1 MLETRAPSKDRA
13 IDVKRRY
20 VDHRHW
26 LVILIHEVRN
36 RESLSLAYATMIGL
50 LLIFPVLWPAISL
63 LLVFLLVNNRISFK
77 KLQTLPL
84 KLPRWLNKTDYH
96 ELAVANRYAYQK
108 AQGSIH
114 MGNELGTQL
123 ELWIVPNDQLT
134 HMLFI
139 STTGGGKTEFL
150 WSYAAASSFMSGGAL
165 IYVDAKA
172 APDGLEKLFFLG
184 RKTGREDS
192 IRIMNYRTGNKEVKQ
207 AHWQRVSNTCGMFAI
222 GTASIVQ
229 QFLEDMM
236 PPGEG
241 ENQVFRDKAVAGL
254 KAFLPAVVELRDQ
267 KLVNITPTLIGQWFS
282 IPMLCKL
289 AYPEHCEHVIPLLNE
304 QTGEITD
311 IPIKIS
317 TAKKRALRR
326 YLESG
331 LPGFN
336 SENVDMLKNGN
347 KQPQEVHRQFG
358 FGLGYVA
365 KPLIELGS
373 SYAHIFECEQGEI
386 DFRDIILNNRV
397 LGVFVPASEQSNDQ
411 KQVQG
416 KIALSGIR
424 VAISTGLG
432 DKSEG
437 DIDDV
442 INNLPIDKKNPSQ
455 IIIDEYA
462 EVAIDGFA
470 VAATQGRGLGIGV
483 TFSGQDLAGFI
494 KASKEE
500 ATQIFGNTRLKI
512 LGPQEDVKETWDWFK
527 DLAGTMSVA
536 ESSGW
541 EESKGTSLYRQNF
554 SAQIKEVDRLNWL
567 DVKEQTTGEGII
579 FQNANIVKAQLFNI
593 KMDTSRLRN
602 FRINRLLEVL
612 PPSQKEIES
621 LLQEVEIAK
630 SLKYMIDRAKFP
642 STTNHVDLGDV
653 EIGNG
658 TDWIY
663 ALIGHENN
671 YSKRNSELNQKL
683 KSLTSNTDTE
693 SEAKEPS
700 IRESCS
706 NHDTFQGDPFNGDAV
721 ESVAIRKPK
730 AETSDISTEALNK
743 AENEFIYEFD
753 TDLNIDAIEALKQNM
768 SQMTQKMGVD
778 KNVAEKL
785 SELSAEK
792 VKEELK
798 YTQEPIATDPG
809 DIDLLWGEIDK
820 LSKKR

>member
-1 MLETRAPSKDRA
+1 MLESRAPSTDKA
-13 IDVKRRY
+13 IKSNRRY

-26 LVILIHEVRN
+26 IIVLIQEVRN
-36 RESLSLAYATMIGL
+36 REHLSLVYLAFIGL
-50 LLIFPVLWPAISL
+50 LIFLPVAWPAVGISL
-63 LLVFLLVNNRISFK
+63 LVLLINNKISIK

-84 KLPRWLNKTDYH
+84 KLPFWLNKTDYH
-96 ELAVANRYAYQK
+96 ELAVANRFAYQK
-108 AQGSIH
+108 AQGSVH
-114 MGNELGTQL
+114 VGNELETQL
-123 ELWIVPNDQLT
+123 ELWIVPKDQLT
-134 HMLFI
+134 HLLFI

-150 WSYAAASSFMSGGAL
+150 WSFAASSSFMSGGAL
-165 IYVDAKA
+165 INVDAKA
-172 APDGLEKLFFLG
+172 APDGLEKLFYLG
-184 RKTGREDS
+184 RKTGREDA

-207 AHWQRVSNTCGMFAI
+207 AHWERVSNTCGMFAV
-222 GTASIVQ
+222 GTASVVQ

-254 KAFLPAVVELRDQ
+254 KAFLPAAVELRDQ
-267 KLVNITPTLIGQWFS
+267 KLINITPSLIGQWFT

-289 AYPEHCEHVIPLLNE
+289 AYPEHSDHLIPLLNE
-304 QTGEITD
+304 QTGETTD

-317 TAKKRALRR
+317 TPKKRALRR

-336 SENVDMLKNGN
+336 SENTDMLKNGN

-373 SYAHIFECEQGEI
+373 SYAHIFECEQGDI

-397 LGVFVPASEQSNDQ
+397 LGVFVPATEQSKDQ
-411 KQVQG
+411 RQVQG

-432 DKSEG
+432 EKSEG
-437 DIDDV
+437 DVDDV

-462 EVAIDGFA
+462 EVAIEGFA

-527 DLAGTMSVA
+527 DLAGTMNVA

-541 EESKGTSLYRQNF
+541 EESHGSARYKQNF

-567 DVKEQTTGEGII
+567 DVKEQIEGEGII
-579 FQNANIVKAQLFNI
+579 FQSSNIVKSQLFNI
-593 KMDTSRLRN
+593 KMDTSKLGN

-612 PPSQKEIES
+612 PPSQKEIDG
-621 LLQEVEIAK
+621 LLQEVEVAK
-630 SLKYMIDRAKFP
+630 SLKYMIEREKFP
-642 STTNHVDLGDV
+642 TRLNKVDLGDV
-653 EIGNG
+653 QIGEG

-663 ALIGHENN
+663 ALINMQGEQ
-671 YSKRNSELNQKL
+671 SKRNEALNEKL
-683 KSLTSNTDTE
+683 KSLTTNKSDRQQDTLPPEPERDITE
-693 SEAKEPS
+693 SQPGQTEML
-700 IRESCS
+700 ES
-706 NHDTFQGDPFNGDAV
+706 DQEETAV
-721 ESVAIRKPK
+721 SSATATTNRKV
-730 AETSDISTEALNK
+730 STEALNK
-743 AENEFIYEFD
+743 TENEFIYEFD
-753 TDLNIDAIEALKQNM
+753 TDLNIDTIQALKQNI

-778 KNVAEKL
+778 KAEAEKL
-785 SELSAEK
+785 AGDTTK
-792 VKEELK
+792 QVQEELK
-798 YTQEPIATDPG
+798 YTSEPITTEPG
-809 DIDLLWGEIDK
+809 DVDLLWREIES
-820 LSKKR
+820 LNKK